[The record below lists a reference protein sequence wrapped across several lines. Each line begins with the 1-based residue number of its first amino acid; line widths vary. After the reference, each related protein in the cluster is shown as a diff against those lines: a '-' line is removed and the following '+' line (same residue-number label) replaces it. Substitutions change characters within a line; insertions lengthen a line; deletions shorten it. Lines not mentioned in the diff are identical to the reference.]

1 MDAFSYLS
9 VLFSIILG
17 LAITQLLQGLGR
29 LLQERRR
36 VRMYWP
42 VIAWVAILLAVA
54 VQTWWAMFGLRNY
67 QTWSFGGFAVVLFH
81 ITLIFLLTALVLPD
95 FSAPG
100 EIDLRANYF
109 GHARWFFGIA
119 AIVTVASL
127 LKDVVLN
134 GALPNRTNTG
144 FHAIFFAVS
153 AAAASVLRDGFHKFI
168 AVGMSVLFA
177 AYILTLFT
185 RLQ

>member
-36 VRMYWP
+36 VRGYWP
-42 VIAWVAILLAVA
+42 VPLWALLLLAVA
-54 VQTWWAMFGLRNY
+54 VQTWWAMFGLRN
-67 QTWSFGGFAVVLFH
+67 QSSWSFGGFAVVLLH

-95 FSAPG
+95 FSAGG
-100 EIDLRANYF
+100 EIDLRANYY

-119 AIVTVASL
+119 AAVVVASL
-127 LKDVVLN
+127 LKDVVLT
-134 GALPNRTNTG
+134 GALPDRTNTA
-144 FHAIFFAVS
+144 FHVAFFAFS
-153 AAAASVLRDGFHKFI
+153 AAAAWTQREWFHK
-168 AVGMSVLFA
+168 AQALAMSALFGLYVVL
-177 AYILTLFT
+177 LFT